1 MILFHIK
8 TFWEEKTMFRKIITT
23 TFLVVALSTT
33 GVIANES
40 STALKKLTVQ
50 HEKLSKKIITAY
62 GKKDKGNSALAILN
76 TLESEQ
82 KTLKSQI
89 HNPEINNL
97 LIFLTMCIKDLKTV
111 VKKPYS
117 SNNAQRVA
125 DLSTSLQE
133 GSHYIRQSI

>member
-1 MILFHIK
+1 MLG
-8 TFWEEKTMFRKIITT
+8 KIITT
-23 TFLVVALSTT
+23 TLLVLGLGTT
-33 GVIANES
+33 GIIANES
-40 STALKKLTVQ
+40 STALKKLTSK
-50 HEKLSKKIITAY
+50 HEKLSKKIIAAY
-62 GKKDKGNSALAILN
+62 GKKDKGNSVLAILN

-97 LIFLTMCIKDLKTV
+97 LTFLTMCIKDLKTV

-125 DLSTSLQE
+125 DLSTSIQE